1 MGAFVKQIVLP
12 YLDDSNEVIR
22 RAAAKAGSLLYVK
35 YSDNPSYLPSKT
47 QQFQT
52 RANSPV

>member
-35 YSDNPSYLPSKT
+35 YSDNPSYSL
-47 QQFQT
+47 T
-52 RANSPV
+52 RNVMSEII